1 MTEAKINWRLIKQ
14 AATIQESRRHTGSSV
29 VKTRGQVSGGGRKPW
44 KQKGTG
50 RARSGSIRGAQ
61 WRGGGIIFGP
71 TKESRSLRLPRKM
84 KAAALVEALAYLKS
98 IGRLKLV
105 ENFVLGEAKTKL
117 AKELLIK
124 LELPPT
130 NLLLVSATPLPE
142 LILAI
147 NNLPKVAL
155 KKAGTLSIND
165 LLSGQTV
172 AFDREAATFY
182 NLNVGADRSS
192 SLAPKSPKKVKNV
205 D

>member
-1 MTEAKINWRLIKQ
+1 
-14 AATIQESRRHTGSSV
+14 
-29 VKTRGQVSGGGRKPW
+29 
-44 KQKGTG
+44 
-50 RARSGSIRGAQ
+50 
-61 WRGGGIIFGP
+61 
-71 TKESRSLRLPRKM
+71 M
-84 KAAALVEALAYLKS
+84 KAAALVEAMAYLKS